1 METAYQVL
9 KVIHV
14 LGFVMMSVPL
24 FNLVVV
30 NERALMGGS
39 FVYATDRY
47 MENIIKHGALRCYVF
62 QLTVLVSGVLLLLI
76 GPLGIQ
82 SLWTNWILMVKTIIL
97 FVLMGLLS
105 LVHFRIQPKIEE
117 QISGLTPTSEIP
129 DGFAAKLKPFRVA
142 RKRLA
147 TMCLFLVLSTIIL
160 GLQVYTKF
168 NPFLTLSL
176 ILLAGVFSVRV
187 NKSLIAFGWI

>member
-1 METAYQVL
+1 MNVTYQVL
-9 KVIHV
+9 KVLHV
-14 LGFVMMSVPL
+14 LGFVMMTVPL
-24 FNLVVV
+24 FNLIVV
-30 NERALMGGS
+30 NERALMGGP

-62 QLTVLVSGVLLLLI
+62 QLTVLVSGVLLLLF

-82 SLWTNWILMVKTIIL
+82 ALLTNWILLVKTIVL

-117 QISGLTPTSEIP
+117 QIGGLTPTSEIP
-129 DGFAAKLKPFRVA
+129 EGFAAKLKPYRVA

-160 GLQVYTKF
+160 GLQVYSRF
-168 NPFLTLSL
+168 NPLLTLSL
-176 ILLAGVFSVRV
+176 ILLAGLFAIRV
-187 NKSLIAFGWI
+187 NRSLIAFGWL